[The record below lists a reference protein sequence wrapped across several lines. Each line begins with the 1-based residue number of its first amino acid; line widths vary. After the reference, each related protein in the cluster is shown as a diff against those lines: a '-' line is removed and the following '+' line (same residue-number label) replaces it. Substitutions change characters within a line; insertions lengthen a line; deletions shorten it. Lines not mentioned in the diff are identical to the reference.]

1 MKIGTWNVTSLIGKQ
16 FELIEEAKKYQL
28 DILGISST
36 KRKGQGTLAL
46 NNGWQLFYSGVDPST
61 HAQAGVAILLNPLLA
76 DAVLEWKPINE
87 RVALIRRQLKA
98 TILTIIQVYAPNIEA
113 DYMAFLD
120 TVLIAMESIPMKD
133 FILFLGDFN
142 THVGNDSQTWNGVIG
157 PNDDQDLN
165 NQDRCLLDFC
175 ATSGLSILP
184 SKETDIELEWFLCRT
199 ALMEAAAETCR
210 TKQIGF
216 QHGQKKTAWWNEEVR
231 KAISEKKTAYCQW
244 IQRQTPENWQNY
256 RQLQDNAKK
265 LVAEAK
271 SKSWEDFGH
280 QLEYNHYAANKLFWQ
295 TIRRLRKG
303 GQKSTRSV
311 KDSSGR
317 LLIREEDIL
326 NRWKEYF
333 ADLYNSPSEK
343 HTKSSELRLNESDE
357 SNDISLAEVTTAI
370 KSLKAGKAAGVDEM
384 RPETLKSLTS
394 GDIRWLT
401 RICQVVWK
409 TGKAPADW
417 QTAKAKQ
424 EEIKKISYNFISNDN
439 HDDDDDDDHDNISGN
454 QTGSS
459 SIPISRSYKSPDINL
474 NEKVNV
480 WIKKNANLIHN
491 QSFDDDDQQTTLI
504 EGLVDEAKD
513 YLLLSRERLNMQGSR
528 TRSRKS
534 IKSSEILF
542 AAGGWCSSD
551 AIASVEMFDSTSNEW
566 RAVASMSKRRCGLG
580 VGVLNNSLY

>member
-1 MKIGTWNVTSLIGKQ
+1 MKIGTWNVTSLIGKE

-36 KRKGQGTLAL
+36 KRKGQRTLAL

-76 DAVLEWKPINE
+76 NAVLEWKPINE
-87 RVALIRRQLKA
+87 RVALIRLQLKA

-113 DYMAFLD
+113 DNMAFLD
-120 TVLIAMESIPMKD
+120 TVPTAMESVPMKD

-157 PNDDQDLN
+157 PNGDQDLN
-165 NQDRCLLDFC
+165 NQGRCLLDFC
-175 ATSGLSILP
+175 ATKISSNHPIRKIKSKKIIRIRWEALADEEARRKFAKEVDQRYSQLP

-231 KAISEKKTAYCQW
+231 KAISEKKTAYYQW

-271 SKSWEDFGH
+271 EKSWEDFGH
-280 QLEYNHYAANKLFWQ
+280 QLEDNHYAANKLFWQ

-417 QTAKAKQ
+417 QTG
-424 EEIKKISYNFISNDN
+424 IVVPIFKKGDQKECSSYRGI
-439 HDDDDDDDHDNISGN
+439 
-454 QTGSS
+454 T
-459 SIPISRSYKSPDINL
+459 
-474 NEKVNV
+474 
-480 WIKKNANLIHN
+480 
-491 QSFDDDDQQTTLI
+491 
-504 EGLVDEAKD
+504 
-513 YLLLSRERLNMQGSR
+513 LLSLPG
-528 TRSRKS
+528 K
-534 IKSSEILF
+534 LF
-542 AAGGWCSSD
+542 ARV
-551 AIASVEMFDSTSNEW
+551 IE
-566 RAVASMSKRRCGLG
+566 RRCREVVEPQIQEIQCGFRSGRGTMDQIFTLQ
-580 VGVLNNSLY
+580 